1 MVKHNL
7 HTQVMKKFCFI
18 FFFLGML
25 FLTNNIV
32 AQKAIADSIPYKV
45 GKYDVKKQEKV
56 FVTAERLGVNPDIIV
71 KLNKLRNVNQDLVVG
86 QRIKIPVYPKG
97 YIYEEE
103 KVVIHREA
111 DLDSAKMALLYA
123 DDATEFNSPIPGQ
136 FFDPDEDKTRL
147 LMIDA
152 SLELNEA
159 MMEGLR
165 ASFDTLNVIDDAV
178 MDEKNIPAMLRKMK
192 RSRDKVLLT
201 PYLENIRDSLTRE
214 IVVLKEEK
222 NAIETRLNPAAPPL
236 MKVDTVVSGGDT
248 IVYATKIYADN
259 RPAEKTIAAVI
270 VKDDVAAKTTMTK
283 VELKKNE
290 KRKKKFAERDNK
302 DKKNTEHFTRDTI
315 IIYDLPST
323 VKPLKPAPEKNP
335 HRFQQTTAR
344 LDTTALIE
352 SPKPTKGQWDTARA
366 IDPLKPKRNF
376 WDTAHAVNPV
386 DTVVL
391 KKKDAPVSIKVKIPN
406 TNDSIVIKPIVK
418 PKPVTDIKPA
428 KDTLV
433 VAQKTVVLENEKLK
447 EEVALIAKDTILV
460 KIDSVS
466 IAAKPRE
473 QEKVKTDSFVIVK
486 NNLVEKDTAVK
497 LKSKEAVQKQ
507 DVKKENAR
515 LSTIEAAEALD
526 SVRRIKAEFFLKRS
540 QKAMRE
546 KNFHNAEEYLKKSIE
561 LYPKYFDAWFAL
573 AEMDDYYGSQQQAL
587 KEYATCISIDSTKP
601 QLYINLG
608 NLFTKM
614 KRKSD
619 AYNAFNRVIKLDK
632 NNIAALMA
640 RASILYDWKKYSEA
654 IADYDHVV
662 QVDRSYHF
670 AYKARGQVLLL
681 NRNFKAAIDDFTR
694 FLIFEETDPS
704 AYYYRGLAKLGNNEL
719 LDGCL
724 DLSTSASM
732 GYTAAEKAIKKSC
745 Q

>member
-1 MVKHNL
+1 
-7 HTQVMKKFCFI
+7 MKKI
-18 FFFLGML
+18 GSAFFFLCLL
-25 FLTNNIV
+25 FATNNIV
-32 AQKAIADSIPYKV
+32 AQKAVADSIPYKV
-45 GKYDVKKQEKV
+45 GKYDIKKQEKV
-56 FVTAERLGVNPDIIV
+56 FVTAERLGVNPDIII

-97 YIYEEE
+97 YKYEVE
-103 KVVIHREA
+103 KVVIHKEA

-123 DDATEFNSPIPGQ
+123 DDAAEFNSPIPGQ

-159 MMEGLR
+159 MMQGLQ
-165 ASFDTLNVIDDAV
+165 ASFDTLNVVDDAT
-178 MDEKNIPAMLRKMK
+178 MDEKNIAAMLRKMK

-201 PYLENIRDSLTRE
+201 PYLENIRDSLTHE

-222 NAIETRLNPAAPPL
+222 HSIETRLNPPAPPVI
-236 MKVDTVVSGGDT
+236 KEETVVSGEDT

-259 RPAEKTIAAVI
+259 RPAEKTIAKVI
-270 VKDDVAAKTTMTK
+270 VKDDVATKTATTK

-290 KRKKKFAERDNK
+290 KKNKKYTDRANK
-302 DKKNTEHFTRDTI
+302 EKKNTEHFTRDTI
-315 IIYDLPST
+315 IIYDLPSH
-323 VKPLKPAPEKNP
+323 VKPLKPAPERNP
-335 HRFQQTTAR
+335 HRFPQTTAH
-344 LDTTALIE
+344 LDSTSLTEVLT
-352 SPKPTKGQWDTARA
+352 PKKGQWDTARA
-366 IDPLKPKRNF
+366 IDPLKPKGHF

-386 DTVVL
+386 DTKKQV
-391 KKKDAPVSIKVKIPN
+391 KKDTVASIKVKIPN

-418 PKPVTDIKPA
+418 QRPVVEAKQKKDTVAVVQKVVVKEKEKPKQVEVVAVKDTIPVA
-428 KDTLV
+428 KDT
-433 VAQKTVVLENEKLK
+433 VAVAVMAEEK
-447 EEVALIAKDTILV
+447 EPV
-460 KIDSVS
+460 K
-466 IAAKPRE
+466 
-473 QEKVKTDSFVIVK
+473 
-486 NNLVEKDTAVK
+486 KDTAVAVK
-497 LKSKEAVQKQ
+497 NKPEEKEIATKNKEKEAEKKQ
-507 DVKKENAR
+507 ETKKEAAR
-515 LSTIEAAEALD
+515 LSTLEVAESID
-526 SVRRIKAEFFLKRS
+526 SVKKIKAEFFLKRS

-573 AEMDDYYGSQQQAL
+573 AEMDDFFGSQQQAI
-587 KEYATCISIDSTKP
+587 KEYATCVSIDSTKP
-601 QLYINLG
+601 QLYSNLG
-608 NLFTKM
+608 NLYTKM
-614 KRKSD
+614 KRKTD
-619 AYNAFNRVIKLDK
+619 AYNAFNHVLALDK
-632 NNIAALMA
+632 NNIAALMS
-640 RASILYDWKKYSEA
+640 RASILYDWHKYTEA

>member
-1 MVKHNL
+1 
-7 HTQVMKKFCFI
+7 MKIFGSP
-18 FFFLGML
+18 FFFLCLL
-25 FLTNNIV
+25 FVTTNVV
-32 AQKAIADSIPYKV
+32 AQKAVADSIPYKV
-45 GKYDVKKQEKV
+45 GKYDIKKQEKV
-56 FVTAERLGVNPDIIV
+56 FVTAERLGVNPDIII

-97 YIYEEE
+97 YKYEAE
-103 KVVIHREA
+103 KVVVHRAA

-123 DDATEFNSPIPGQ
+123 DDAAEFNSPIPGQ

-159 MMEGLR
+159 MMQGLQ
-165 ASFDTLNVIDDAV
+165 ASFDTLNVVDDAV
-178 MDEKNIPAMLRKMK
+178 MDEKNISAMLRKMK

-201 PYLENIRDSLTRE
+201 PYLENIRDSLTHE

-222 NAIETRLNPAAPPL
+222 NAIETRLNPPAPPVI
-236 MKVDTVVSGGDT
+236 KEDTVVSGGDT

-270 VKDDVAAKTTMTK
+270 VKDDVATKTATTK

-290 KRKKKFAERDNK
+290 KKNKKYTDRANK
-302 DKKNTEHFTRDTI
+302 EKKNTEHFTRDTI
-315 IIYDLPST
+315 IIYDLPSH
-323 VKPLKPAPEKNP
+323 VKPLKPAPERNP
-335 HRFQQTTAR
+335 HRFQQTTAH
-344 LDTTALIE
+344 LDTTSLTE
-352 SPKPTKGQWDTARA
+352 VVTPKKGQWDTARA
-366 IDPLKPKRNF
+366 IDPLKPKGHF

-386 DTVVL
+386 DTKKQV
-391 KKKDAPVSIKVKIPN
+391 KKDTVASIKVKIPN

-418 PKPVTDIKPA
+418 QKPVVEAKQK
-428 KDTLV
+428 KDTIAV
-433 VAQKTVVLENEKLK
+433 IQKTVVTEKGK
-447 EEVALIAKDTILV
+447 PKQVEGVIVKDTIPVAKDTVAVTVMAEEKEPV
-460 KIDSVS
+460 KKDTPVTAKSKSVEKEVVAKNKEKEAEKKQETKKEAVRLSTLEVAESIDSV
-466 IAAKPRE
+466 
-473 QEKVKTDSFVIVK
+473 
-486 NNLVEKDTAVK
+486 
-497 LKSKEAVQKQ
+497 
-507 DVKKENAR
+507 KK
-515 LSTIEAAEALD
+515 
-526 SVRRIKAEFFLKRS
+526 IKAEFFLKRS

-573 AEMDDYYGSQQQAL
+573 AEMDDFYGSQQKAL

-601 QLYINLG
+601 QLYSNLG
-608 NLFTKM
+608 NLYTKM
-614 KRKSD
+614 KRKTD
-619 AYNAFNRVIKLDK
+619 AYNAFNHVLALDK

-640 RASILYDWKKYSEA
+640 RASILYDWHKYSEA

-662 QVDRSYHF
+662 QIDRSYHF

>member
-1 MVKHNL
+1 
-7 HTQVMKKFCFI
+7 MKIFVPA
-18 FFFLGML
+18 FFFFCVL
-25 FLTNNIV
+25 FGTTKVV

-56 FVTAERLGVNPDIIV
+56 FVIAEHLSVDPNIIV
-71 KLNKLRNVNQDLVVG
+71 HLNKLRNVDQDLVVG

-97 YIYEEE
+97 YKYELE
-103 KVVIHREA
+103 KVVVHRAAE
-111 DLDSAKMALLYA
+111 LDSAKMALLYA

-159 MMEGLR
+159 MMQGLQ
-165 ASFDTLNVIDDAV
+165 ASFDTLDVVDDAV
-178 MDEKNIPAMLRKMK
+178 MDEKNIAAMLRKMK

-201 PYLENIRDSLTRE
+201 PYLESIRDSLTHE
-214 IVVLKEEK
+214 IVILKEEK
-222 NAIETRLNPAAPPL
+222 NAIETRLNPPAPPVI
-236 MKVDTVVSGGDT
+236 KEDTVVSGTDT

-259 RPAEKTIAAVI
+259 RPVEKTISAVML
-270 VKDDVAAKTTMTK
+270 KDDLARKTTLTK
-283 VELKKNE
+283 VEVKKNE
-290 KRKKKFAERDNK
+290 KRKKKFAERTNHE
-302 DKKNTEHFTRDTI
+302 KKNTEHFTRDTI
-315 IIYDLPST
+315 IIYDLPSNI
-323 VKPLKPAPEKNP
+323 KPLKPAPERNP
-335 HRFQQTTAR
+335 HRFQQTTAH
-344 LDTTALIE
+344 LDSTPLTEAV
-352 SPKPTKGQWDTARA
+352 KPKGQWDTARA
-366 IDPLKPKRNF
+366 IDPLKPKGHF

-386 DTVVL
+386 DTMTL
-391 KKKDAPVSIKVKIPN
+391 KKKQKENASIKVKIPN
-406 TNDSIVIKPIVK
+406 TNDSIVIKPILKQKPVVETKPVKDTNAVVHNTVVKEK
-418 PKPVTDIKPA
+418 PKTEGVAIVKDTIQAIKDTVA
-428 KDTLV
+428 LAIKTLEKETVKKDTLV
-433 VAQKTVVLENEKLK
+433 VAKNKAAENKVATKNKAKEAEQKQEAKK
-447 EEVALIAKDTILV
+447 EVA
-460 KIDSVS
+460 
-466 IAAKPRE
+466 R
-473 QEKVKTDSFVIVK
+473 Q
-486 NNLVEKDTAVK
+486 
-497 LKSKEAVQKQ
+497 
-507 DVKKENAR
+507 
-515 LSTIEAAEALD
+515 STLDAAESLD
-526 SVRRIKAEFFLKRS
+526 SVKRIKAEFFLKRS

-546 KNFHNAEEYLKKSIE
+546 KNFHNAEEYVKRSIE

-573 AEMDDYYGSQQQAL
+573 AEMDDFFGSQQQAL

-608 NLFTKM
+608 NLYTKM

-619 AYNAFNRVIKLDK
+619 AYNSFNRVIDLDAK
-632 NNIAALMA
+632 NISALMA
-640 RASILYDWKKYSEA
+640 RASILYDWKKYNEA

-662 QVDRSYHF
+662 QIDRSYHF

-694 FLIFEETDPS
+694 FLIFEETDPA

>member
-1 MVKHNL
+1 
-7 HTQVMKKFCFI
+7 MKTFSST
-18 FFFLGML
+18 FFTLWLL
-25 FLTNNIV
+25 FASTTTM
-32 AQKAIADSIPYKV
+32 AQKAVADSIPYKV
-45 GKYDVKKQEKV
+45 GKYDIKKQEKV
-56 FVTAERLGVNPDIIV
+56 FVTAERLGVNPDIII
-71 KLNKLRNVNQDLVVG
+71 KLNKLRNVNQELVVG
-86 QRIKIPVYPKG
+86 QRIKVPVYPKG
-97 YIYEEE
+97 YKYEVE
-103 KVVIHREA
+103 KVVIHKEA
-111 DLDSAKMALLYA
+111 QLDSAKMALLYA
-123 DDATEFNSPIPGQ
+123 DDPTEFNSPIPGQ

-159 MMEGLR
+159 MMQGLQ
-165 ASFDTLNVIDDAV
+165 ASFDTLNVEDDAV
-178 MDEKNIPAMLRKMK
+178 MDEKNISAMLRKMK

-201 PYLENIRDSLTRE
+201 PYLENIRDSLTHE
-214 IVVLKEEK
+214 IVVLKQEK
-222 NAIETRLNPAAPPL
+222 QAIETRLNPPAPPVV
-236 MKVDTVVSGGDT
+236 KEDTVVSGGDT

-270 VKDDVAAKTTMTK
+270 VKDDVAFKTTTTK

-290 KRKKKFAERDNK
+290 KKNKKYNDRANRE
-302 DKKNTEHFTRDTI
+302 KKNTEHFTRDTI

-323 VKPLKPAPEKNP
+323 NKPLKPAPERNS
-335 HRFQQTTAR
+335 HRFTQTTAH
-344 LDTTALIE
+344 LDTTSLNE
-352 SPKPTKGQWDTARA
+352 VLKPKIGQWDTARA
-366 IDPLKPKRNF
+366 IDPLKPKGHF

-386 DTVVL
+386 DTKKQL
-391 KKKDAPVSIKVKIPN
+391 KKDTVASIKVKIPN

-418 PKPVTDIKPA
+418 QKPIVEAKPK
-428 KDTLV
+428 
-433 VAQKTVVLENEKLK
+433 
-447 EEVALIAKDTILV
+447 KDTIAVVQKTLDKEIEKPKQIETNVV
-460 KIDSVS
+460 KDTIHVL
-466 IAAKPRE
+466 
-473 QEKVKTDSFVIVK
+473 QEITPVAVLAEGKKSTQKDTTVIVK
-486 NNLVEKDTAVK
+486 NKPVEKEVVAK
-497 LKSKEAVQKQ
+497 NKEKEVEKKQ
-507 DVKKENAR
+507 EAKKETAR
-515 LSTIEAAEALD
+515 LSTLEVAESID
-526 SVRRIKAEFFLKRS
+526 SVKKIKAEFFFKRS

-546 KNFHNAEEYLKKSIE
+546 KNFHNVEEYLKKSIE

-573 AEMDDYYGSQQQAL
+573 AEMDDFFGSQQQAL

-601 QLYINLG
+601 QLYLNLG
-608 NLFTKM
+608 NLYTKM

-619 AYNAFNRVIKLDK
+619 AYNSFNRAIDLDPK
-632 NNIAALMA
+632 NITALMA
-640 RASILYDWKKYSEA
+640 RAAILYDWRKYNEA

-662 QVDRSYHF
+662 QIDRSYHF